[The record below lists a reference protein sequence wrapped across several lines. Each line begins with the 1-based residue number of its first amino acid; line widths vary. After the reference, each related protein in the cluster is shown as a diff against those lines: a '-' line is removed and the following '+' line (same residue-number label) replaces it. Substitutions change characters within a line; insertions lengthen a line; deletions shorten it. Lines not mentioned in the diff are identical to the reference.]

1 MRCAA
6 SRNLFAKTST
16 ASRPISSER
25 NRSLSASS
33 RICASFSASR
43 FETSSPVSAISS
55 VSTSLPVRC
64 SENPAATSSSSENG
78 SSRSKC
84 AASVCADAG
93 VKTPWKAH
101 AHGSAAPFTAKC
113 AAAEEK
119 ATVSPGRACTTHRSG
134 VRSKMARSGSR
145 SARCVGTVSK
155 DSSSSSSS
163 SSSSFPG
170 FARLRSSSLGSPQ
183 GAAASIFEP
192 LMTWHS
198 SICATMSWCGGVPL
212 PASPTNTVA
221 RSSRHT
227 VAAAKAAPG
236 SWNSAS
242 PPAFLRPAATSSAR
256 ISTAY
261 RRSTS
266 GALDWNVTVIGRGA
280 SNAASMSSND
290 ASEHHTGSVDS
301 ASRIDRNVIP
311 ATTPFR
317 AATEPSSTSHTCAPV
332 PLSQSYGAKPK
343 PSGPSGKETVATR
356 SETASSAASSPAAPP
371 ASPRLARPRLGI
383 SPVIRPGVAARTSE
397 TRFVLV
403 FAASS
408 EEKSTSTPALMSAPR
423 AAAWSAATAS
433 SGSLLSSRNASAKA
447 RKEFSFRGPTP
458 GPAPRSRH
466 APCGKSTGVGNA
478 ETRMS
483 SRKYPPST
491 HTRASAPAIPPFNSR
506 ASRISRGH
514 EGAARRADH
523 RSPSSRV
530 YIRRSPRSP
539 SNSASLLSAA
549 PSYALSAGIKR
560 VLSPVFRSA
569 VRKRHALLG
578 SVPDA
583 PPDALCTRSSSP
595 ATKPP
600 ASDGF
605 GLSRSSTVNRAPHPW
620 NARKR
625 SLVPAAP
632 NAYVGP
638 CDARS
643 RGSRV
648 TPGGCSAS
656 S

>member
-1 MRCAA
+1 
-6 SRNLFAKTST
+6 
-16 ASRPISSER
+16 
-25 NRSLSASS
+25 
-33 RICASFSASR
+33 
-43 FETSSPVSAISS
+43 
-55 VSTSLPVRC
+55 
-64 SENPAATSSSSENG
+64 
-78 SSRSKC
+78 
-84 AASVCADAG
+84 
-93 VKTPWKAH
+93 
-101 AHGSAAPFTAKC
+101 
-113 AAAEEK
+113 
-119 ATVSPGRACTTHRSG
+119 
-134 VRSKMARSGSR
+134 
-145 SARCVGTVSK
+145 
-155 DSSSSSSS
+155 
-163 SSSSFPG
+163 
-170 FARLRSSSLGSPQ
+170 
-183 GAAASIFEP
+183 
-192 LMTWHS
+192 
-198 SICATMSWCGGVPL
+198 MSWCGGVPL

-236 SWNSAS
+236 SRNSAS
-242 PPAFLRPAATSSAR
+242 PPAFSRPAATSSAR

-266 GALDWNVTVIGRGA
+266 GALDWNVTSIGRGA

-290 ASEHHTGSVDS
+290 ASEHDTVSVDS

-311 ATTPFR
+311 ATTPFS

-332 PLSQSYGAKPK
+332 PLSQSYGAKPR

-397 TRFVLV
+397 TRFVFV

-408 EEKSTSTPALMSAPR
+408 ETKYTVSPLLMSAPR

-433 SGSLLSSRNASAKA
+433 SGSFLSSRNASAKA

-491 HTRASAPAIPPFNSR
+491 HTRASAPAIPPFASR

-523 RSPSSRV
+523 RSPSSRA

-549 PSYALSAGIKR
+549 PSNAFSAGT
-560 VLSPVFRSA
+560 
-569 VRKRHALLG
+569 G
-578 SVPDA
+578 
-583 PPDALCTRSSSP
+583 T
-595 ATKPP
+595 
-600 ASDGF
+600 
-605 GLSRSSTVNRAPHPW
+605 
-620 NARKR
+620 
-625 SLVPAAP
+625 
-632 NAYVGP
+632 
-638 CDARS
+638 
-643 RGSRV
+643 
-648 TPGGCSAS
+648 
-656 S
+656 